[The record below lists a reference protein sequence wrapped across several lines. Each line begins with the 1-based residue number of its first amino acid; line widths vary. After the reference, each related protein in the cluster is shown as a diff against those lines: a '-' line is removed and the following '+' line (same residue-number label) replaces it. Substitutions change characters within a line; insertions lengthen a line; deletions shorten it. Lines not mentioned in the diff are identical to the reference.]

1 MTPTVLHAIGK
12 PAAVPV
18 AAEQAASLTYE
29 SYYGLQ
35 EKAFSLSADPRFL
48 YKSRSHSLAFTEL
61 STAIRRREGLVVLTG
76 EIGTGK
82 TTLCRAVLD
91 SLDRRTFS
99 AFVADP
105 FLSREELLK
114 ILLVEFG
121 VVSVADL
128 KAGHLNGSSRQ
139 DLSYRL
145 YDFLNSLVPLQAFA
159 VVVVDEAQNLSLP
172 LLEEIRILAD
182 LEWQEKLLQVVLVG
196 QPELRPRLKLPQL
209 RQVEQR
215 VSMRCELTALG
226 REDVASYVDH
236 RLSIARGGAST
247 VRFSPESLNVVHHAS
262 AGIPR
267 LINLIC
273 DRALY
278 EAHRLGASRRVEAAM
293 VWKALGALGLDV
305 TPAGHAAEDT
315 GVGVIEIDQSSAA
328 EPAAPLTVVS
338 NPPSHNPLAAIAEV
352 STATTSV
359 YVVSATPSDEPAAA
373 TAEAAAIAEE
383 VAAIAEMSTATT
395 SDYMEAFR
403 SETETESM
411 TAPHTVSTGY
421 LRRLAL

>member
-128 KAGHLNGSSRQ
+128 KAGHLQGATRQ

-172 LLEEIRILAD
+172 LLEEIRILSD
-182 LEWQEKLLQVVLVG
+182 LEWQEKLIQVVLVG
-196 QPELRPRLKLPQL
+196 QPELRSRLKLPQL

-226 REDVASYVDH
+226 RADAASYIDH
-236 RLSIARGGAST
+236 RLSIARGAAST
-247 VRFSPESLNVVHHAS
+247 VRFSPDAINVVHHAS
-262 AGIPR
+262 AGVPR

-278 EAHRLGASRRVEAAM
+278 EAHRLGAARRIESAV

-305 TPAGHAAEDT
+305 TPAKAPDDPGIGLI
-315 GVGVIEIDQSSAA
+315 GVD
-328 EPAAPLTVVS
+328 EPVVS
-338 NPPSHNPLAAIAEV
+338 VRI
-352 STATTSV
+352 
-359 YVVSATPSDEPAAA
+359 
-373 TAEAAAIAEE
+373 
-383 VAAIAEMSTATT
+383 
-395 SDYMEAFR
+395 
-403 SETETESM
+403 ETESVQLESPKPDPARL
-411 TAPHTVSTGY
+411 TDVVEADA
-421 LRRLAL
+421 RLANVVEADLQVRLIPGDQPVVTQASTLVAEEPVATPAPQVVLPSIDD